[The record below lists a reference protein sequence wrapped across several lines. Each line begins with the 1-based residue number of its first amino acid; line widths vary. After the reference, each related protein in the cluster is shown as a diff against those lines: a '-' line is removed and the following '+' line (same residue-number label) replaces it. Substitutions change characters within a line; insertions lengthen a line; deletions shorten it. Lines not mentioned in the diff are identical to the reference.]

1 MIFMDNI
8 LRYIKVFTIVSF
20 FCVPIST
27 FAKESNDISIIKLQI
42 YLTSAGFPVGKIDGL
57 YGRKTDQ
64 AIKSL
69 LSKHGIVWD
78 GILDEKDISIIRKE
92 VIAASYI
99 YEPNAENRFYFD
111 LQEQLIIAGYLE
123 QGFTAQYDPQTE
135 TAVLNF
141 IQKNNLSKQ
150 NLLRDDLPT
159 YALLK
164 SLHRINRDAAS
175 IKQAFVKGQL
185 NRPEKRNLQQPSQ
198 KTEAKKN
205 KKPIDLASIKKRSFT
220 KVHVACEGTAKG
232 DIKSQSG
239 MNYVNPG
246 PFLKD
251 YYLKNNTT
259 TFFKL
264 DQNSYNNCGNNIKD
278 KDSKSWEKSKA
289 RAELNFAGVK
299 ARKGYTYVFDS
310 EFLYERTARS
320 TRVANLVNDRTLI
333 FQIKADPNP
342 KCGPIVALKIHGWKG
357 KTSLEVNSTYIEIDE
372 NFSYAR
378 NTGGKITC
386 HQWDSKFLPIDFSE
400 NKAHHLRVE
409 LSVLDYN
416 KYEIHVFINRQHVRK
431 ISYDYQAFPH
441 KVHKAD
447 GFYLPFGLYQMPNKF
462 RSNGQ
467 HLISAQFKNVGFYEI
482 RTAQK

>member
-1 MIFMDNI
+1 M
-8 LRYIKVFTIVSF
+8 VVSF
-20 FCVPIST
+20 FCIPIST
-27 FAKESNDISIIKLQI
+27 LAKVSNDILIIKLQI

-69 LSKHGIVWD
+69 LSKYGVVWD
-78 GILDEKDISIIRKE
+78 GILDEKDIAIIRKE
-92 VIAASYI
+92 VVAASYI

-123 QGFTAQYDPQTE
+123 QGFTAKYDPRTE

-141 IQKNNLSKQ
+141 LKKNNLSKQ
-150 NLLRDDLPT
+150 SLLRDNLPT
-159 YALLK
+159 YSLLK
-164 SLHRINRDAAS
+164 SLHRINRNAAS
-175 IKQAFVKGQL
+175 KKQAFVKGQL
-185 NRPEKRNLQQPSQ
+185 KRPEKRNLQQSSQ
-198 KTEAKKN
+198 KTVAKIN
-205 KKPIDLASIKKRSFT
+205 RKPIDLVSIKKRSFT
-220 KVHVACEGTAKG
+220 KVHVACGGTAKG
-232 DIKSQSG
+232 DITSKSG
-239 MNYVNPG
+239 KNYNN
-246 PFLKD
+246 LKD

-264 DQNSYNNCGNNIKD
+264 DQNSYNNCGSNIKD
-278 KDSKSWEKSKA
+278 TESKTWEKSKA

-299 ARKGYTYVFDS
+299 ARKGYTYVFDA
-310 EFLYERTARS
+310 EFLYQRTAKS
-320 TRVANLVNDRTLI
+320 NSVANVVNDRTLI
-333 FQIKADPNP
+333 FQMKADPNP

-378 NTGGKITC
+378 NSGGKITC
-386 HQWDSKFLPIDFSE
+386 HQWDSKFLPINFSE
-400 NKAHHLRVE
+400 NKTHKIRVE

-416 KYEIHVFINRQHVRK
+416 KYEIHVFINGQHVRK

-441 KVHKAD
+441 NVHTAD

-462 RSNGQ
+462 RTNGQ
-467 HLISAQFKNVGFYEI
+467 HIISAQFKNVGFYEV